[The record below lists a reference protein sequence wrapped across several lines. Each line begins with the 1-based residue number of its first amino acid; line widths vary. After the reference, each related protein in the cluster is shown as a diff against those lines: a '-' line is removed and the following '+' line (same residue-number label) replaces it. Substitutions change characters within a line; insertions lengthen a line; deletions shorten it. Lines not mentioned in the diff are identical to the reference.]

1 MVSLNALIIDSVKL
15 VAGWR
20 SAPTILKASCQ
31 LIVFI
36 DKLVDFWLNQ
46 TVLLVQHLDVSLECL
61 WLSKQ
66 FKIVIISTE
75 IQSSLL
81 LDFFLKLLD
90 NRSLFIDCVLQCRIV
105 VTNMTS
111 LLLDY
116 KSLILN
122 LVNLRVLSFQLVL
135 DALFFKLQLIDLVI
149 QLIQFELLSLN
160 LLVVV
165 SELLLAFAFLTS
177 NLF

>member
-1 MVSLNALIIDSVKL
+1 
-15 VAGWR
+15 
-20 SAPTILKASCQ
+20 
-31 LIVFI
+31 
-36 DKLVDFWLNQ
+36 
-46 TVLLVQHLDVSLECL
+46 
-61 WLSKQ
+61 
-66 FKIVIISTE
+66 
-75 IQSSLL
+75 
-81 LDFFLKLLD
+81 
-90 NRSLFIDCVLQCRIV
+90 
-105 VTNMTS
+105 MTS

-116 KSLILN
+116 KSFVLN

>member
-1 MVSLNALIIDSVKL
+1 
-15 VAGWR
+15 
-20 SAPTILKASCQ
+20 
-31 LIVFI
+31 
-36 DKLVDFWLNQ
+36 
-46 TVLLVQHLDVSLECL
+46 
-61 WLSKQ
+61 
-66 FKIVIISTE
+66 
-75 IQSSLL
+75 
-81 LDFFLKLLD
+81 
-90 NRSLFIDCVLQCRIV
+90 
-105 VTNMTS
+105 MTS